1 MRIFLAGAT
10 GVIGRRVVPLLV
22 GRGHSVTGLVRRP
35 SDAEWLRGLG
45 ADAIV
50 GDVFDRDGL
59 RRSVGLAAPDVV
71 MHQLTDLKGGNLG
84 ANSEMRTTGTRYLMD
99 AALAAGI
106 RWVVAQSIAWAY
118 QAGKGP
124 ATEDVPLD
132 LGASGSRR
140 RTVQGVAALE
150 AAVREAPEWVVL
162 RYGVLY
168 GPGTWYSR
176 GGLMALRASRGE
188 LAADGDVSSFV
199 HVDDAAG
206 AAVEALAWPSGF
218 VNVCDDA
225 PAAGRDWVPVFCRA
239 VGVAEP
245 VAAAGGG
252 RHGWARGAD
261 NGYVRK
267 QLNWA
272 PAYPSWREGF
282 AALQAPR

>member
-45 ADAIV
+45 ADAVV
-50 GDVFDRDGL
+50 GNVFDRDGL
-59 RRSVGLAAPDVV
+59 RRSAGLAAPDVV

-84 ANSEMRTTGTRYLMD
+84 ANSEM
-99 AALAAGI
+99 
-106 RWVVAQSIAWAY
+106 
-118 QAGKGP
+118 
-124 ATEDVPLD
+124 PLD

-168 GPGTWYSR
+168 GPGKWYSR
-176 GGLMALRASRGE
+176 GGLMAQRASRGE

-218 VNVCDDA
+218 VNACDDV
-225 PAAGRDWVPVFCRA
+225 PAAGREWVPAFCRA
-239 VGVAEP
+239 VGWP
-245 VAAAGGG
+245 SQWRLLAAGGTGG
-252 RHGWARGAD
+252 RGVPITGTR
-261 NGYVRK
+261 V
-267 QLNWA
+267 
-272 PAYPSWREGF
+272 SS
-282 AALQAPR
+282 

>member
-1 MRIFLAGAT
+1 MWIFLSGAT

-35 SDAEWLRGLG
+35 SDADWLRGLG
-45 ADAIV
+45 ADAVV

-71 MHQLTDLKGGNLG
+71 MHQLTDLKGREPRGQLRDADDRDAG
-84 ANSEMRTTGTRYLMD
+84 YLMD

-106 RWVVAQSIAWAY
+106 RRVLAQSIAWAY

-176 GGLMALRASRGE
+176 GRLMAQRASRGE
-188 LAADGDVSSFV
+188 LAADVSSFV

-225 PAAGRDWVPVFCRA
+225 PAAGRDWVPAFCRA

-261 NGYVRK
+261 NGYARK